1 MIYEKMGP
9 HLAIGDPCYKGAE
22 EEPVYNLLDGKEI
35 TAKYNEKTRNG
46 KTEKEKYV
54 QKHIDITIPYDEI
67 SALYGYTEYGE
78 KIFIL
83 KDGKFILPGTDKLNH
98 GMEERQAERL

>member
-1 MIYEKMGP
+1 MKRHGMEKQRKKNM
-9 HLAIGDPCYKGAE
+9 YKNRIFLHS
-22 EEPVYNLLDGKEI
+22 V
-35 TAKYNEKTRNG
+35 KY
-46 KTEKEKYV
+46 
-54 QKHIDITIPYDEI
+54 IDITIPYDEI

>member
-35 TAKYNEKTRNG
+35 TAKYNEKTRDG

-54 QKHIDITIPYDEI
+54 QKHIDITIPYDELGAI
-67 SALYGYTEYGE
+67 TVVRA
-78 KIFIL
+78 
-83 KDGKFILPGTDKLNH
+83 DGTTTDIIRNGRFVVPGTEPLNEPLDA
-98 GMEERQAERL
+98 MEP